1 MTQRQDSPNASLRA
15 IQTRVNSRPTL
26 LLLSPSKRS
35 RQHGLIASTTR
46 DNSYHSLTCQHYW
59 LSMPP
64 TGIKKQ
70 KTFSYRRHISK
81 PRAFIGSEKEKR
93 QSSLTQLDFVT
104 STPQAAEVIP
114 ISSDYEDGDFEVEQ
128 PRKRRRVSGKGS
140 EGDDW
145 TPRTRSARSS
155 GKRRPAKTRKSDG
168 LERGQQTMTQLEFVS
183 SGQPNRLVD
192 DIEDEDDLDY
202 EEPTLERQAS
212 PIALCK
218 PAVRRTLPWAN
229 QSDDE
234 MEHVPQSPVKSPE
247 RKITRK
253 VVYHD
258 TDLALHSIA
267 ARDFTTPK
275 KGTRHAEIPS
285 SQSPPSIKMSTRQSR
300 KSQRHYL
307 DRKSPSKSRSTSPSN
322 MKSLRRTPLVE
333 KSVNIIPPKWQ
344 PETQE
349 SQNPTL
355 KMLQQVRMRTRL
367 GGAPLHEE
375 VPMPPPKS
383 RPQRHTAADSLRP
396 DDFSA
401 PRQAL
406 PRKLQRTTTVQDSQ
420 ASDENIMT
428 QMPPARLTRTLA
440 VQDSQHEELDLSSQL
455 YRSMSSRENLRV
467 LETQADNEPYEES
480 EEEDEE
486 MNESEEEDEEYPHT
500 FDPVS
505 AALERDAARYAWTQ
519 TQAPRTQH
527 KRTQV
532 VDSEEDSD
540 DDDLDRGIVPDSESE
555 DEIILLPS
563 PTGRDGPSQEL
574 CSEDLVAPD
583 SEPKERTPRPHAIVA
598 QKQSSPSPPSSP
610 PPLRPSQV
618 STVVPTQSSPHF
630 TMPAELAEAEEYSPP
645 TSPPT
650 VPKPSLIN
658 KPRFQ
663 DTQALTIS
671 SSPLPLPPWSSS
683 GEVDLGVNNASKGER
698 PNNGGNELASLVDFS
713 LPPPPPLGMSSSP
726 WR

>member
-1 MTQRQDSPNASLRA
+1 
-15 IQTRVNSRPTL
+15 
-26 LLLSPSKRS
+26 
-35 RQHGLIASTTR
+35 
-46 DNSYHSLTCQHYW
+46 
-59 LSMPP
+59 MPP

-81 PRAFIGSEKEKR
+81 PRAYLGSEKEKR

-104 STPQAAEVIP
+104 STSQATEVIP

-128 PRKRRRVSGKGS
+128 PRKKRRVSGKGS
-140 EGDDW
+140 EADDW
-145 TPRTRSARSS
+145 TPRSRGTRSD
-155 GKRRPAKTRKSDG
+155 GKGHSAKSKKNDA

-183 SGQPNRLVD
+183 SGQQKLVD
-192 DIEDEDDLDY
+192 DIEDDDDDLDY
-202 EEPTLERQAS
+202 KGPYIGRRES
-212 PIALCK
+212 PAALCE
-218 PAVRRTLPWAN
+218 PAIKRTPLWSHE
-229 QSDDE
+229 SDDE
-234 MEHVPQSPVKSPE
+234 MESVPQSPAKSPGYKDPYKAAHQE
-247 RKITRK
+247 TE
-253 VVYHD
+253 
-258 TDLALHSIA
+258 DLAMHSIA
-267 ARDFTTPK
+267 AHDFTTPK
-275 KGTRHAEIPS
+275 KVARFSEVPS

-300 KSQRHYL
+300 KSQRHFL
-307 DRKSPSKSRSTSPSN
+307 GEKSPSKSPSTSPS
-322 MKSLRRTPLVE
+322 KLKGLRRTPLTE
-333 KSVNIIPPKWQ
+333 KSVNVIPPRWQ

-349 SQNPTL
+349 SQNPTM

-375 VPMPPPKS
+375 APMPPPKS
-383 RPQRHTAADSLRP
+383 KPQRQAAAESSRV
-396 DDFSA
+396 DDPSA
-401 PRQAL
+401 SSKQPP

-428 QMPPARLTRTLA
+428 QMPPARLTRIGT

-467 LETQADNEPYEES
+467 LDTQVDNELYDEHEDEDEDGL
-480 EEEDEE
+480 EEE
-486 MNESEEEDEEYPHT
+486 EEYPHT
-500 FDPVS
+500 YDPVS

-532 VDSEEDSD
+532 VDSEDDSD

-563 PTGRDGPSQEL
+563 PTGRNGPSQEL
-574 CSEDLVAPD
+574 CSEDLVAPN
-583 SEPKERTPRPHAIVA
+583 SEPEERTPRPRAIA
-598 QKQSSPSPPSSP
+598 QKQPSPSPPSSP

-618 STVVPTQSSPHF
+618 STVMPTQSSPRF
-630 TMPAELAEAEEYSPP
+630 AMPVELAEAEEYSPP

-650 VPKPSLIN
+650 VPKPSLIK
-658 KPRFQ
+658 KPQFQ

-683 GEVDLGVNNASKGER
+683 GEVDLGFNNMSKGEK
-698 PNNGGNELASLVDFS
+698 PDNGGNELASLVDFS